1 MQTKTLKAML
11 PLSFAFLQPSAGVT
25 QPAPLPEVEHSAVG
39 YETVAKT
46 LEALRSKS
54 GVVFTMENGWLIAT
68 DEAAY
73 TIWSFAPQ
81 GYPAY
86 PAVVKRQVV
95 PQGSGSAIQ
104 MNVHCEASKEACDD
118 LVRTFS
124 KMNGLPLPQ

>member
-1 MQTKTLKAML
+1 MGNHRLLL
-11 PLSFAFLQPSAGVT
+11 PLLVVLPQPTVAIS
-25 QPAPLPEVEHSAVG
+25 QPAPLPEANHSTVG

-68 DEAAY
+68 DEEAL

-81 GYPAY
+81 SYPAY
-86 PAVVKRQVV
+86 PAVVQRKVV
-95 PQGSGSAIQ
+95 PNGSGSAIE

-124 KMNGLPLPQ
+124 SMNGLPLPQ